1 MATESPVEI
10 KTQATAD
17 EDACDAKASELLI
30 PDLVANLRS
39 FFETGETRSYEWRA
53 RQITGLL
60 KMLNECEKQ
69 IIEALEADLMAATSA
84 KIAEINNSLME
95 ITSISKN
102 FKSWMKQRKVSTNLP
117 VQPASGYLLPEPLG
131 VVLIIAPW
139 NYPLG
144 LLLMP
149 LAAALAAGNCCIVKP
164 SEVSV
169 NVSKVLATLLPKYL
183 DTRGIAVV
191 EGGVPET
198 TAVLK
203 EKFDHIFYTGNGFV
217 GKIVLRA
224 AAEHLTPVTLELGG
238 KSPTVVDKSC
248 DLPVTARRILWA
260 KFLNCGQ
267 TCVAPD
273 YVFVHRDIESKFVE
287 ALTAGIT
294 EFFSDDVHACS
305 DYGRIINVRHTQR
318 LAQMLKTCG
327 GSIVTG
333 GDVRE
338 AERFIAPTIV
348 LHPDVNSEMMRD
360 EIFGPVLPILP
371 YNSIDEVIKFVN
383 AREKPLA
390 LYMFGSDTQVRQ
402 RLLNET
408 SSGAVVFNDSAV
420 HNISGL
426 PFGGVGGSGMGS
438 YRGQHGFDTFSHLKP
453 VLDKSTWFDVK
464 WRYPPHTPE
473 NLKWLSRLM

>member
-248 DLPVTARRILWA
+248 DLPVTARRILWYVA
-260 KFLNCGQ
+260 ETRSLYSCNCLWN
-267 TCVAPD
+267 
-273 YVFVHRDIESKFVE
+273 R
-287 ALTAGIT
+287 
-294 EFFSDDVHACS
+294 
-305 DYGRIINVRHTQR
+305 
-318 LAQMLKTCG
+318 
-327 GSIVTG
+327 
-333 GDVRE
+333 
-338 AERFIAPTIV
+338 
-348 LHPDVNSEMMRD
+348 
-360 EIFGPVLPILP
+360 
-371 YNSIDEVIKFVN
+371 
-383 AREKPLA
+383 
-390 LYMFGSDTQVRQ
+390 
-402 RLLNET
+402 
-408 SSGAVVFNDSAV
+408 SA
-420 HNISGL
+420 
-426 PFGGVGGSGMGS
+426 
-438 YRGQHGFDTFSHLKP
+438 
-453 VLDKSTWFDVK
+453 
-464 WRYPPHTPE
+464 
-473 NLKWLSRLM
+473 